1 MSYFKVPLPLASM
14 ADKEHILISW
24 KMRYEF
30 PLKQERNRQEVKA
43 LFRVMEVLLIMEME
57 TGIRDALVS
66 ILSRCEEILLL
77 ESHGS
82 TYATTWANQVN
93 LRSEEAPAIASAHR
107 AALIATGRSTPSSR
121 NAPGK
126 PCGRPAKRSRH
137 SNGGTGGQA

>member
-1 MSYFKVPLPLASM
+1 MTYFKVPPPLSST

-43 LFRVMEVLLIMEME
+43 SFRALEILLSLEME

-107 AALIATGRSTPSSR
+107 AALIATGRSTPSSS

-126 PCGRPAKRSRH
+126 SRGRPPKRRRH
-137 SNGGTGGQA
+137 GTGGADGPA